1 MTVRYKR
8 FIPFLKT
15 YKKYI
20 MLAFFFMIFDVLGE
34 IVQPILM
41 SKIVDVGIANKDLN
55 YIIKV
60 GGFML
65 LMGLIAV
72 LGGTANVYYASRTGV
87 SFATDLRKQLFHK
100 IQQFSFANIDN
111 FSTASLVTRLTNDMT
126 IIQLLVVIAVRL
138 LIRSPL
144 MLIFGLIMAFSINR
158 ELAVV
163 FSVAIPILGFA
174 IYMVL
179 SKAFPLF
186 KVMQKKLDKVN
197 ANVQE
202 NLINV
207 RVVKS
212 FVRQDFEKKK
222 FADSSEE
229 LKETAERAV
238 HIVVLNMPIL
248 TLIMNLSIIALVWI
262 GGARIMN
269 GSLDVGQLMSF
280 ISYTTQILFSLML
293 LSFVIILAGRA
304 SASADRVIEVL
315 DTDIDFADKPD
326 ASDKTV
332 ESGTVE
338 FKNVCFK
345 YNNSENY
352 VLKDINFKAGEGQ
365 VIAIV
370 GATGSAKT
378 SLVQLIPRLYD
389 VSEGQVLVDGMD
401 VRDYKLRNLRQEI
414 GFVLQNNVLFSGTIK
429 DNIKW
434 GDQKA
439 SDEEV
444 KKFAQ
449 YAQANDFISGFPEKY
464 DTELGQGGVNVSGGQ
479 KQRISIARALIK
491 KPKILVLDDSTSAVD
506 TETEARIRAAFKR
519 ELTGTTTFIIA
530 QRISSVESAD
540 KILVLNEGEIVG
552 AGTHE
557 ELMRTNNEYQEIYYS
572 QQQVKEVSA

>member
-1 MTVRYKR
+1 MRYKR

-41 SKIVDVGIANKDLN
+41 SQIVDVGIANKDLN
-55 YIIKV
+55 YIFKV

-72 LGGTANVYYASRTGV
+72 MGGTANVYFASKTGV

-126 IIQLLVVIAVRL
+126 IIQLLVVIAIRL
-138 LIRSPL
+138 LFRSPL

-158 ELAVV
+158 QLAII
-163 FSVAIPILGFA
+163 FAVAIPVLGFA

-179 SKAFPLF
+179 SRAFPLF
-186 KVMQKKLDKVN
+186 KVMQRRLDRVN

-212 FVRQDFEKKK
+212 FVRQDFERKK
-222 FADSSEE
+222 FANSSEE
-229 LKETAERAV
+229 LKKTAERAV
-238 HIVVLNMPIL
+238 HIVIMNMPIM
-248 TLIMNLSIIALVWI
+248 TLIMNLSIIALVWL
-262 GGARIMN
+262 GGGKIMN
-269 GSLDVGQLMSF
+269 GTLQVGQLMSF

-293 LSFVIILAGRA
+293 LSFVITLAGRA

-315 DTDIDFADKPD
+315 DTDIDIVDKPD
-326 ASDKTV
+326 AADKTV

-338 FKNVCFK
+338 FKNVYFK

-352 VLKDINFKAGEGQ
+352 VLKNINFKAEEGQ

-401 VRDYKLRNLRQEI
+401 VRDYKIRNLRQGI

-444 KKFAQ
+444 KRFAQ
-449 YAQANDFISGFPEKY
+449 YAQANDFISGFTEKY

-491 KPKILVLDDSTSAVD
+491 KPRILVLDDSTSAVD
-506 TETEARIRAAFKR
+506 TETESKIRTAFKR
-519 ELTGTTTFIIA
+519 ELIGTTTFIIA

-552 AGTHE
+552 EGTHD
-557 ELMRTNNEYQEIYYS
+557 ELMRTSKEYQEIYYS

>member
-1 MTVRYKR
+1 MRYKR
-8 FIPFLKT
+8 FIPFLKK

-41 SKIVDVGIANKDLN
+41 SKIVDVGIVNKDLS
-55 YIIKV
+55 YIFKV

-65 LMGLIAV
+65 LMGFIAIM
-72 LGGTANVYYASRTGV
+72 GGIANVYFASKTGV
-87 SFATDLRKQLFHK
+87 SFVTDLRKQMFHK

-126 IIQLLVVIAVRL
+126 IIQLLVVVAVRL
-138 LIRSPL
+138 LFRSPL

-158 ELAVV
+158 QLAVI
-163 FSVAIPILGFA
+163 FAVAIPILGFA
-174 IYMVL
+174 IYMIL
-179 SKAFPLF
+179 SRAFPLF
-186 KVMQKKLDKVN
+186 KVMQRKLDKVN
-197 ANVQE
+197 SNVQE

-212 FVRQDFEKKK
+212 FVRQDFERKK
-222 FADSSEE
+222 FADSSDE
-229 LKETAERAV
+229 LKKTAEKAV
-238 HIVVLNMPIL
+238 HIVIMNMPVM
-248 TLIMNLSIIALVWI
+248 TLIMNLSIIAIVWF
-262 GGARIMN
+262 GGVKITS
-269 GSLDVGQLMSF
+269 GSLQVGQLMSF

-293 LSFVIILAGRA
+293 LSFVITLAGRA
-304 SASADRVIEVL
+304 SASADRVIEIL
-315 DTDIDFADKPD
+315 DTDIDIADKPD

-338 FKNVCFK
+338 FKNVYFK

-352 VLKDINFKAGEGQ
+352 VLKNINFKAEEGQ

-401 VRDYKLRNLRQEI
+401 VRDYKIRNLRQAI

-444 KKFAQ
+444 IKFAQ
-449 YAQANDFISGFPEKY
+449 YAQANDFISGFPENY

-491 KPKILVLDDSTSAVD
+491 KPRILVLDDSTSAVD
-506 TETEARIRAAFKR
+506 TETEARIRAAFKK

-540 KILVLNEGEIVG
+540 KILILNEGEIVG
-552 AGTHE
+552 EGTHE
-557 ELMRTNNEYQEIYYS
+557 ELIKTNKEYQEIYSS
-572 QQQVKEVSA
+572 QQQMKEVSA

>member
-1 MTVRYKR
+1 
-8 FIPFLKT
+8 
-15 YKKYI
+15 
-20 MLAFFFMIFDVLGE
+20 MIFDVLGE

-55 YIIKV
+55 YIFKV

-65 LMGLIAV
+65 LMGFIAIM
-72 LGGTANVYYASRTGV
+72 GGIANVYFASRTGV
-87 SFATDLRKQLFHK
+87 SFVTDLRKQMFHK

-138 LIRSPL
+138 LFRSPL

-158 ELAVV
+158 ELAVI
-163 FSVAIPILGFA
+163 FAVAIPILGFS
-174 IYMVL
+174 IYMIL
-179 SKAFPLF
+179 SRAFPLF
-186 KVMQKKLDKVN
+186 KVMQRKLDKVN
-197 ANVQE
+197 SNVQE

-212 FVRQDFEKKK
+212 FVRQDFERKK
-222 FADSSEE
+222 FADSSDE
-229 LKETAERAV
+229 LKKTAEKAV
-238 HIVVLNMPIL
+238 HIVIMNMPVM
-248 TLIMNLSIIALVWI
+248 TLIMNLSIIAIVWF
-262 GGARIMN
+262 GGIKITS
-269 GSLDVGQLMSF
+269 GSLQVGQLMSF

-293 LSFVIILAGRA
+293 LSFVITLAGRA
-304 SASADRVIEVL
+304 SASADRVIEIL
-315 DTDIDFADKPD
+315 DTDIDIADKPD
-326 ASDKTV
+326 ASDKTI
-332 ESGTVE
+332 EGGTVE
-338 FKNVCFK
+338 FKNVYFK

-352 VLKDINFKAGEGQ
+352 VLKNINFKAEEGQ

-401 VRDYKLRNLRQEI
+401 VRDYKIRNLRQAI

-449 YAQANDFISGFPEKY
+449 YAQANDFISGFPENY

-491 KPKILVLDDSTSAVD
+491 KPRILVLDDSTSAVD
-506 TETEARIRAAFKR
+506 TETEARIREAFKK

-530 QRISSVESAD
+530 QRVSSVESAD
-540 KILVLNEGEIVG
+540 KILILNEGEIVG
-552 AGTHE
+552 EGTHE
-557 ELMRTNNEYQEIYYS
+557 ELLKTNKEYQEIYYS
-572 QQQVKEVSA
+572 QQQMKEVSA

>member
-1 MTVRYKR
+1 MRYKR
-8 FIPFLKT
+8 FIPFLKK

-41 SKIVDVGIANKDLN
+41 SKIVDVGIVNKDLS
-55 YIIKV
+55 YIFKV

-65 LMGLIAV
+65 LMGFIAIM
-72 LGGTANVYYASRTGV
+72 GGIANVYFASKTGV
-87 SFATDLRKQLFHK
+87 SFVTDLRKQMFHK

-126 IIQLLVVIAVRL
+126 IIQLLVVVAVRL
-138 LIRSPL
+138 LFRSPL

-158 ELAVV
+158 QLAVI
-163 FSVAIPILGFA
+163 FAVAIPILGFA
-174 IYMVL
+174 IYMIL
-179 SKAFPLF
+179 SRAFPLF
-186 KVMQKKLDKVN
+186 KVMQRKLDKVN
-197 ANVQE
+197 SNVQE

-212 FVRQDFEKKK
+212 FVRQDFERKK
-222 FADSSEE
+222 FADSSDE
-229 LKETAERAV
+229 LKKTAEKAV
-238 HIVVLNMPIL
+238 HIVIMNMPVM
-248 TLIMNLSIIALVWI
+248 TLIMNLSIIAIVWF
-262 GGARIMN
+262 GGVKITS
-269 GSLDVGQLMSF
+269 GSLQVGQLMSF

-293 LSFVIILAGRA
+293 LSFVITLAGRA
-304 SASADRVIEVL
+304 SASADRVIEIL
-315 DTDIDFADKPD
+315 DTDIDIADKPD

-338 FKNVCFK
+338 FKNVYFK

-352 VLKDINFKAGEGQ
+352 VLKNINFKAEEGQ

-401 VRDYKLRNLRQEI
+401 VRDYKIRNLRQAI

-444 KKFAQ
+444 IKFAQ
-449 YAQANDFISGFPEKY
+449 YAQANDFISGFPENY

-491 KPKILVLDDSTSAVD
+491 KPRILVLDDSTSAVD
-506 TETEARIRAAFKR
+506 TETEARIRAAFKK

-540 KILVLNEGEIVG
+540 KILILNEGEIFG
-552 AGTHE
+552 EGTHE
-557 ELMRTNNEYQEIYYS
+557 ELIKTNKEYQEIYSS
-572 QQQVKEVSA
+572 QQQMKEVSA